1 MPDNTGDDTQS
12 SSAAAE
18 YGPPDE
24 PMTYDETGDE
34 AGRGRMVLLLA
45 VVFVVAAA
53 ALLYVVF
60 QQGVRTGGRNAPPVI
75 VAESGPEKIRPE
87 DPGGLDVPHQ
97 DKTVYD
103 RVSGQSSERVERL
116 LPEPEEPVD
125 VSGLR
130 TNDEAPAQADEEPA
144 QDEPKQDEVAKT
156 ETPTDKAAQDEPVR
170 ELPKPRPA
178 EPAPVEQTPI
188 EQSETS
194 GAEVI
199 NEVENIGDLIK
210 SIPEDKPDLALDPIG
225 NSVAEVDAASVNR
238 ASGTIPSATSGAYVV
253 QVASFKGAD
262 LATGGWETLV
272 RKNKD
277 LLANLRPDIQL
288 ADLGN
293 RGIYYRL
300 RIGPF
305 ATKADAQSL
314 CNALKARRQ
323 DCLVRAT

>member
-1 MPDNTGDDTQS
+1 MPDKPGDDTQS
-12 SSAAAE
+12 SSASAD
-18 YGPPDE
+18 YGPPEE

-53 ALLYVVF
+53 ALLFVVF

-87 DPGGLDVPHQ
+87 DPGGLQVPHQ
-97 DKTVYD
+97 DKTVYE

-130 TNDEAPAQADEEPA
+130 THDAGAEQAGDTSVT
-144 QDEPKQDEVAKT
+144 DEPGKAEASA
-156 ETPTDKAAQDEPVR
+156 DKAAVTQPTR
-170 ELPKPRPA
+170 ELPKKRPVA
-178 EPAPVEQTPI
+178 KTPI
-188 EQSETS
+188 EQSQTS
-194 GAEVI
+194 GAEVM
-199 NEVENIGDLIK
+199 NEVEDIGDLIK
-210 SIPEDKPDLALDPIG
+210 SIPESEPGAGQEAIG

-262 LATGGWETLV
+262 LATGGWEALV

-288 ADLGN
+288 ADLGE

>member
-1 MPDNTGDDTQS
+1 MSDNPGDDTPS
-12 SSAAAE
+12 SSATAE

-130 TNDEAPAQADEEPA
+130 TNDAPPAEAESEPAQPA
-144 QDEPKQDEVAKT
+144 QDESAETAAPAVEDEL
-156 ETPTDKAAQDEPVR
+156 VR
-170 ELPKPRPA
+170 ELPKAKPA
-178 EPAPVEQTPI
+178 EPAPVEETPTKPTPI
-188 EQSETS
+188 EQGETS
-194 GAEVI
+194 GAEVM
-199 NEVENIGDLIK
+199 NEVVDIGDLIE
-210 SIPEDKPDLALDPIG
+210 SIPEDQPDVTQDPIG
-225 NSVAEVDAASVNR
+225 NSVAEVDTASVNR
-238 ASGTIPSATSGAYVV
+238 ASGTIPAATSGAYVV

-262 LATGGWETLV
+262 LATGGWEALV
-272 RKNKD
+272 RKNRD

-288 ADLGN
+288 ADLGE

>member
-1 MPDNTGDDTQS
+1 MPDRPDDPTNADGD
-12 SSAAAE
+12 

-45 VVFVVAAA
+45 TVFVIAAA

-75 VAESGPEKIRPE
+75 VADPGPEKVQPD

-103 RVSGQSSERVERL
+103 RVSGESTERVERL

-130 TNDEAPAQADEEPA
+130 TSEEADKTPDEEPVEEA
-144 QDEPKQDEVAKT
+144 GEEASAPPTEVAK
-156 ETPTDKAAQDEPVR
+156 D
-170 ELPKPRPA
+170 L
-178 EPAPVEQTPI
+178 PAPEPGSAAVEQPTPPDADVVN
-188 EQSETS
+188 E
-194 GAEVI
+194 AES
-199 NEVENIGDLIK
+199 IGDLIQ
-210 SIPEDKPDLALDPIG
+210 SLPDTAEEPIG
-225 NSVAEVDAASVNR
+225 NSVAEVDEASVNR
-238 ASGTIPSATSGAYVV
+238 ASGTIPPATSGAWVV

-262 LATGGWETLV
+262 LAAGGWEALS
-272 RKNKD
+272 RKESD

-288 ADLGN
+288 ADLGD

-305 ATKADAQSL
+305 ATKADAQAL
-314 CNALKARRQ
+314 CDKLKARRQ
-323 DCLVRAT
+323 DCLVRKT

>member
-1 MPDNTGDDTQS
+1 MSDRPGDDTPTS
-12 SSAAAE
+12 SAAE
-18 YGPPDE
+18 YGPPED

-45 VVFVVAAA
+45 VVFVIAAA

-103 RVSGQSSERVERL
+103 RVSGESLDRVERL

-130 TNDEAPAQADEEPA
+130 TNGADEAPTEDDPVAEDLVVAESVEADAAQEP
-144 QDEPKQDEVAKT
+144 VAK
-156 ETPTDKAAQDEPVR
+156 DEPVR
-170 ELPKPRPA
+170 DLPKPRPI
-178 EPAPVEQTPI
+178 EQTPAQ
-188 EQSETS
+188 E
-194 GAEVI
+194 AEVMK
-199 NEVENIGDLIK
+199 EVTEIGDLIL
-210 SIPEDKPDLALDPIG
+210 SIPDSQEEAIG
-225 NSVAEVDAASVNR
+225 NSVAEVDTASVNR
-238 ASGTIPSATSGAYVV
+238 VSGTIPAATSGAYVV

-262 LATGGWETLV
+262 MATGGWEALV

-277 LLANLRPDIQL
+277 LLSNLRPDIQL
-288 ADLGN
+288 ADLGAK
-293 RGIYYRL
+293 GIYYRL

-314 CNALKARRQ
+314 CTALKARGQ
-323 DCLVRAT
+323 DCLIRAT

>member
-1 MPDNTGDDTQS
+1 MPDTPGDETPR
-12 SSAAAE
+12 SSASAD
-18 YGPPDE
+18 YGPPEE

-45 VVFVVAAA
+45 VVFVIAAA

-87 DPGGLDVPHQ
+87 DPGGLQVPHQ
-97 DKTVYD
+97 DKTVYE

-130 TNDEAPAQADEEPA
+130 TSEAAPEQTGDTLVRDEPA
-144 QDEPKQDEVAKT
+144 QDEPAK
-156 ETPTDKAAQDEPVR
+156 DEPAR
-170 ELPKPRPA
+170 ELPKQR
-178 EPAPVEQTPI
+178 PVEKMPVKQTPI

-194 GAEVI
+194 GAEVM
-199 NEVENIGDLIK
+199 NEVEDIGDLIK
-210 SIPEDKPDLALDPIG
+210 SIPENQPEPRQEPIG

-238 ASGTIPSATSGAYVV
+238 ASGAIPSATSGAYVV

-262 LATGGWETLV
+262 LATGAWETLV

-277 LLANLRPDIQL
+277 LLVNLRPDIQL
-288 ADLGN
+288 ADLGAK
-293 RGIYYRL
+293 GVYYRL

-305 ATKADAQSL
+305 ATKADARSL